1 MMSLTLIIKTL
12 FEITLIGAFAFSF
25 VYFVITFF
33 ALVHAQLKTRPE
45 KRKSLI
51 NPPSITVQI
60 PTYNEIA
67 ALNCAERCLK
77 FEYPE
82 ENLQIIIGDDSDDPL
97 VSKRIDE
104 FASLNSQIEISRRG
118 TNNGYKP
125 GNLNAMLKK
134 SRGDYILIFDS
145 DFLPKRDFLAR
156 IVEPV
161 IKDPDLAGVQAGWR
175 ILNIYNNLSTIMGA
189 GIISVVH
196 NILMPFM
203 YQVTNNGIFCGSG
216 ELIRKKDLE
225 QLGGWTEGS
234 LTEDVD
240 YSLRLIASG
249 KRIAYLDSLRVRC
262 EVPHTASDLFKQQ
275 MRWAYGVVS
284 AFMMHFKKVLKSRL
298 IKRKVKA
305 ATLIFSSGY
314 ALITLLLLTTFF
326 GLLNI
331 ICGLIGF
338 DPAAAESSTYTI
350 GHFIYDS
357 TLNLIL
363 TGGML
368 ISSLVD
374 CFING
379 FGVRNLGRLF
389 LASLTIGFICMFFI
403 GRGIFSA
410 WAGLPMPWF
419 MLKKAGN
426 ERV

>member
-1 MMSLTLIIKTL
+1 MSFTLIIKTL

-77 FEYPE
+77 FEYPKE
-82 ENLQIIIGDDSDDPL
+82 HLQIIIGDDSDDPL
-97 VSKRIDE
+97 ISKRIDE

-275 MRWAYGVVS
+275 MRWAYGVVR

-368 ISSLVD
+368 ISSLVA

>member
-1 MMSLTLIIKTL
+1 MSFALIIKTL

-33 ALVHAQLKTRPE
+33 ALVHAQLKPRPE

-51 NPPSITVQI
+51 DPPRITVQI

-82 ENLQIIIGDDSDDPL
+82 ECLQIIIGDDSDDPL
-97 VSKRIDE
+97 ISKRIDE

-125 GNLNAMLKK
+125 GNLNAMLTK

-203 YQVTNNGIFCGSG
+203 YQATSNGIFCGSG

-249 KRIAYLDSLRVRC
+249 KRIAYLASLRVRC

-298 IKRKVKA
+298 IERKVKA

-338 DPAAAESSTYTI
+338 DPASGESSTYTI

-368 ISSLVD
+368 ISSLVA

-389 LASLTIGFICMFFI
+389 LASLTVGFICMFYI

-419 MLKKAGN
+419 MLKKSGN

>member
-1 MMSLTLIIKTL
+1 MNVALIIKTL
-12 FEITLIGAFAFSF
+12 FEIALLGAFAFSF
-25 VYFVITFF
+25 IYFVITFF
-33 ALVHAQLKTRPE
+33 ALVNAQLKPRPS
-45 KRKSLI
+45 KREPLT
-51 NPPSITVQI
+51 NHPHITIQI

-67 ALNCAERCLK
+67 ALNCAERCLQ

-82 ENLQIIIGDDSDDPL
+82 EKYQIIIGDDSDDPII
-97 VSKRIDE
+97 SKRIDE
-104 FASLNSQIEISRRG
+104 FALHNPRVEISRRG
-118 TNNGYKP
+118 SNQGYKP
-125 GNLNAMLKK
+125 GNLNTMLSK

-156 IVEPV
+156 IAAPV
-161 IKDPDLAGVQAGWR
+161 IEDPELSGVQAGWR
-175 ILNIYNNLSTIMGA
+175 ILNIHNNLSTLMGA

-203 YQVTNNGIFCGSG
+203 YQVTNSGIFCGSG
-216 ELIRKKDLE
+216 ELLRKKDLLE
-225 QLGGWTEGS
+225 LGGWTEGS

-249 KRIAYLDSLRVRC
+249 KRIVYLDGLRVRC

-275 MRWAYGVVS
+275 MRWAYGVVKS
-284 AFMMHFKKVLKSRL
+284 FMMHFKNVLKSRL
-298 IKRKVKA
+298 IEKRVKV

-314 ALITLLLLTTFF
+314 ILISLLLLTTVL

-338 DPAAAESSTYTI
+338 DPASGESSTYTI
-350 GHFIYDS
+350 AHFIYDS
-357 TLNLIL
+357 ALNLIL

-368 ISSLVD
+368 LSSLVA

-379 FGVRNLGRLF
+379 FGARNLGRLF
-389 LASLTIGFICMFFI
+389 LASLTIGFICMFFV

-410 WAGLPMPWF
+410 WIGLPMKWF

-426 ERV
+426 ERI

>member
-1 MMSLTLIIKTL
+1 MMSFTLIIKTL

-77 FEYPE
+77 FEYPKE
-82 ENLQIIIGDDSDDPL
+82 HLQIIIGDDSDDPL

-203 YQVTNNGIFCGSG
+203 YQATNNGIFCGSG

-338 DPAAAESSTYTI
+338 DPASAESSTYTI

-368 ISSLVD
+368 ISSLVA

-389 LASLTIGFICMFFI
+389 LASLTIGFICMFFV

>member
-1 MMSLTLIIKTL
+1 MMSFTLIIKTL

-67 ALNCAERCLK
+67 ALNCAERCLN
-77 FEYPE
+77 FEYPKE
-82 ENLQIIIGDDSDDPL
+82 HLQIIIGDDSDDPL

-284 AFMMHFKKVLKSRL
+284 AFMTHFKKVLKSRL

-338 DPAAAESSTYTI
+338 DPASAESSTYTI

-368 ISSLVD
+368 ISSLVA

>member
-1 MMSLTLIIKTL
+1 MSFTVIIKTL

-77 FEYPE
+77 FEYPKE
-82 ENLQIIIGDDSDDPL
+82 HLQIIIGDDSDDPL

-104 FASLNSQIEISRRG
+104 FASLNSQLEISRRG

-249 KRIAYLDSLRVRC
+249 KRIAYLDTLRVRC

-368 ISSLVD
+368 ISSLVA

-426 ERV
+426 ERL

>member
-1 MMSLTLIIKTL
+1 MSITLIIKTL

-33 ALVHAQLKTRPE
+33 ALVNAQLKPRPE

-51 NPPSITVQI
+51 NPPRITVQI

-77 FEYPE
+77 FDYPKE
-82 ENLQIIIGDDSDDPL
+82 RLQIIIGDDSDDPII
-97 VSKRIDE
+97 SKKIEE
-104 FASLNSQIEISRRG
+104 FAKLNPRIEISRRG

-125 GNLNAMLKK
+125 GNLNVMLSK
-134 SRGDYILIFDS
+134 SNGDYILVFDS

-161 IKDPDLAGVQAGWR
+161 IKDSKLAGVQAGWR
-175 ILNIYNNLSTIMGA
+175 ILNSHNNFSTLMGA

-203 YQVTNNGIFCGSG
+203 HQVTNSGIFCGSG

-249 KRIAYLDSLRVRC
+249 KRIAYLDDLRVRC
-262 EVPHTASDLFKQQ
+262 EVPHTAGDLFKQQ
-275 MRWAYGVVS
+275 MRWAYGVVR
-284 AFMMHFKKVLKSRL
+284 AFMMHFQKILKSRL
-298 IKRKVKA
+298 IEKKVKA

-314 ALITLLLLTTFF
+314 VLITLLLLTSVF
-326 GLLNI
+326 GALNI
-331 ICGLIGF
+331 VCSLIGF
-338 DPAAAESSTYTI
+338 DPATGDSSTYTI

-368 ISSLVD
+368 ISSLAA

>member
-1 MMSLTLIIKTL
+1 
-12 FEITLIGAFAFSF
+12 
-25 VYFVITFF
+25 
-33 ALVHAQLKTRPE
+33 
-45 KRKSLI
+45 
-51 NPPSITVQI
+51 
-60 PTYNEIA
+60 
-67 ALNCAERCLK
+67 
-77 FEYPE
+77 
-82 ENLQIIIGDDSDDPL
+82 
-97 VSKRIDE
+97 
-104 FASLNSQIEISRRG
+104 
-118 TNNGYKP
+118 
-125 GNLNAMLKK
+125 
-134 SRGDYILIFDS
+134 
-145 DFLPKRDFLAR
+145 
-156 IVEPV
+156 
-161 IKDPDLAGVQAGWR
+161 
-175 ILNIYNNLSTIMGA
+175 MGA

-338 DPAAAESSTYTI
+338 DPASAN
-350 GHFIYDS
+350 HQH
-357 TLNLIL
+357 IL
-363 TGGML
+363 L
-368 ISSLVD
+368 AIS
-374 CFING
+374 
-379 FGVRNLGRLF
+379 
-389 LASLTIGFICMFFI
+389 
-403 GRGIFSA
+403 
-410 WAGLPMPWF
+410 F
-419 MLKKAGN
+419 MI
-426 ERV
+426 VH